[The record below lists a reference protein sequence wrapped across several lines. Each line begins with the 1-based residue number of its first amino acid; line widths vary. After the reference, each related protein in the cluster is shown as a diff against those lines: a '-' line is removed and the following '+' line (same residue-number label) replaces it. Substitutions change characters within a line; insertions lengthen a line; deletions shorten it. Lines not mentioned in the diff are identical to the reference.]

1 MKDNFLF
8 SSGFKSNSSKITS
21 ARLKNSDGE
30 KIRFQYFNQ
39 LMFITAGFL
48 PMPIV
53 MIAFSELKRN
63 TFDFLEFLKFIPS
76 VFLMWGV
83 IFSPLIVLSLL
94 NRFFFGKIVSVLS
107 IDELIFEN
115 DTIKLKDITKIVYS
129 PRVSGRTSLKYTY
142 ATIFVKS
149 GFKEEYSVKIT
160 HFPLYGLRK
169 IKKYNSEIEIVLDK
183 RGLFT
188 ILFFALVPTIFTV
201 ILSLFI

>member
-8 SSGFKSNSSKITS
+8 SNGFKSNSSKITS

-39 LMFITAGFL
+39 FMFIVAGFL

-53 MIAFSELKRN
+53 TIAFSELKRN

-115 DTIKLKDITKIVYS
+115 GTIKLKDITKIVYS
-129 PRVSGRTSLKYTY
+129 PRVSGRTSLRYTY
-142 ATIFVKS
+142 ATIFVKPR
-149 GFKEEYSVKIT
+149 FKQEYSVKIT

-183 RGLFT
+183 QGLFK
-188 ILFFALVPTIFTV
+188 ILFFALAPTVFAV